1 MIITDI
7 NNSTLASAA
16 PKGQLKAIPKFEYII
31 FPYVNPE
38 VPPTSCGVT
47 KSPNA
52 KIKTNT
58 LPTTSPGNPIGNI
71 TYLNAWKGLQP
82 RSKDASIIFRG
93 IFSKEVKLNQIRG
106 GTTII
111 E

>member
-1 MIITDI
+1 MIITEI

-71 TYLNAWKGLQP
+71 TYLNA
-82 RSKDASIIFRG
+82 
-93 IFSKEVKLNQIRG
+93 
-106 GTTII
+106 
-111 E
+111 